1 MGHDAFTGAR
11 QGTAFGTVGVAGS
24 NPATP
29 TKPYLATNIWKTAA
43 FNGMKAGLVIRP

>member
-1 MGHDAFTGAR
+1 MGHDAFTGGSAAHR
-11 QGTAFGTVGVAGS
+11 VRHRGVAGS

-43 FNGMKAGLVIRP
+43 FNVMKAGLVIRP